1 MNRIRQAGLPG
12 SLERQRGVALMVFV
26 LVLVM
31 TTALAVGTWGRD
43 YATEYRHQGVADSHQ
58 ALEAVR
64 ARLLQF
70 AQFTPDIYVSDSS
83 GSPSGARQQHRVP
96 PPGYLP
102 CPDTDGDGSP
112 QSGCTGIAT
121 GCLPRWI
128 NSRHIYFSDLPAA
141 RQLSPVGGCA
151 RPYYVVDADFAVKT
165 TFGALDPTVTPDITL
180 NGRRYVALLI
190 LPGEDGQFDAENMDG
205 DAQFSS
211 EGDEVVGIAQDAW
224 KTAVEQRVD
233 HYYQSLKRLKAET
246 GQVVQGPFWLC
257 GSGGGTG
264 HHAGGGMGGIWSF
277 LWSQFVFD
285 FDWPQYLEPGGED
298 VCG

>member
-1 MNRIRQAGLPG
+1 
-12 SLERQRGVALMVFV
+12 MVFV

-31 TTALAVGTWGRD
+31 TTALALGTWGRD
-43 YATEYRHQGVADSHQ
+43 FATEYRHQGEADSRQ

-83 GSPSGARQQHRVP
+83 GSPSGTRQQHLVP

-112 QSGCTGIAT
+112 QSGCTGIAV

-128 NSRHIYFSDLPAA
+128 NSRHVYFSDLPAG
-141 RQLSPVGGCA
+141 RQLSPAGSCTQ
-151 RPYYVVDADFAVKT
+151 PYYVVDADFAVKT
-165 TFGALDPTVTPDITL
+165 TFGSLDPTVTPDITL

-190 LPGEDGQFDAENMDG
+190 LPGRDGHFDTENTDG

-211 EGDEVVGIAQDAW
+211 EGDEVVGIEQDDW
-224 KTAVEQRVD
+224 KTAVEQRAD
-233 HYYQSLKRLKAET
+233 HYYESLKRLKAET
-246 GQVVQGPFWLC
+246 GQMVQGPFWLC
-257 GSGGGTG
+257 GSGGSSSS
-264 HHAGGGMGGIWSF
+264 GGGGIWGSF
-277 LWSQFVFD
+277 WAMFNFHFQWTHHLHPS
-285 FDWPQYLEPGGED
+285 GEA